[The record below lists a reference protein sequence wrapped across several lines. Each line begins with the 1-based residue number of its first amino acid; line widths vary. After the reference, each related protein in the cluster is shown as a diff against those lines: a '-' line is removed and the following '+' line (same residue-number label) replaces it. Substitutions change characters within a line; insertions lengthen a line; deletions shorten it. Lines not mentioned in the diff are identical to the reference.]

1 MTTNTKQISKIIN
14 YTKHYDTSLWGL
26 DCLYCKKHNPE
37 QPIDTWY
44 DCDECCKEFND
55 KPKEYILKQ
64 RFKMKLIRNVL
75 VVASPITPKNIIL
88 DKETGKSYEMYP
100 PDPENG
106 FFNGTA
112 VEVDEVDIVDEKEE
126 IKPFFYIK
134 GIHDLNKFMKDGR
147 KYLERNI
154 GIKFDTDFCKSV
166 QKKFYEDKDI
176 GMEDLVFKI
185 DFSKAKPTTKTGAL
199 FLYILISG
207 QYTLDQLIGKAIT
220 NTLEEIND

>member
-75 VVASPITPKNIIL
+75 VVASPLNIIL
-88 DKETGKSYEMYP
+88 DKE
-100 PDPENG
+100 
-106 FFNGTA
+106 TA